1 MTTETGNK
9 IGSLI
14 ILTGIVFAVAG
25 LLTDSKG
32 LYAFIGVI
40 VLFLGRVVKEY
51 F

>member
-1 MTTETGNK
+1 MSIETGDK

-14 ILTGIVFAVAG
+14 IFIGIIFAIAG

-40 VLFLGRVVKEY
+40 VLFIGKAVKEY
-51 F
+51 V